1 MSEKNH
7 RKFHSKKMGRHKYQN
22 NKGECHNC
30 HQMGHFARDC
40 TNPKKVDSEWMKPE
54 TLGEAKMQILASC
67 RV

>member
-1 MSEKNH
+1 
-7 RKFHSKKMGRHKYQN
+7 MGRHKYQN

-40 TNPKKVDSEWMKPE
+40 TNPKKVDSEWMNPE